1 MHMAVKMIRRIVFG
15 AAGLFFLVEA
25 AQAIRLAGFTQQA
38 AFPAAIGTF
47 FAIMAI
53 WGKSG

>member
-1 MHMAVKMIRRIVFG
+1 MAVKMIRRVVFG
-15 AAGLFFLVEA
+15 AAGLFFFIEA
-25 AQAIRLAGFTQQA
+25 AQAIRLAGITQQA

-47 FAIMAI
+47 FAVMAI